1 MVPIPAPLA
10 GLTVLAPRPPPEL
23 AAECTSHTRR
33 FWLIRQ
39 TEQIRASARPR
50 RVRAQNLEPANP
62 WSFDGGEE
70 VVRDADRGVG
80 PEDHRSGTVRS
91 GTGPRGSRCGRP
103 SRGGNTAG
111 G

>member
-1 MVPIPAPLA
+1 
-10 GLTVLAPRPPPEL
+10 
-23 AAECTSHTRR
+23 
-33 FWLIRQ
+33 WLIRQ

-62 WSFDGGEE
+62 WGFDGGEEAQEGRKEGGEEESLLRRPQRASSEE
-70 VVRDADRGVG
+70 VVRDADRGGG

-91 GTGPRGSRCGRP
+91 GTDPRGSRCGRP